1 METYYLNQAG
11 TGLPLQIFAG
21 TRYQRGNGFFGR
33 FFMSKIMP
41 ILRYLGEQAL
51 STGQA
56 ILSDTKKS
64 AKDRVSA
71 TMDRITS
78 DAIQKLSEKSTDTQN
93 GSGLKSIKR
102 KMIKGNVKRKTRKKI
117 KSFKKSDFDFLK

>member
-21 TRYQRGNGFFGR
+21 TRYQRGSGFFGR

-41 ILRYLGEQAL
+41 ILRYLGEQAV

-56 ILSDTKKS
+56 ILSDTKNS
-64 AKDRVSA
+64 AKNRVGA
-71 TMDRITS
+71 TMDKIAN
-78 DAIQKLSEKSTDTQN
+78 DAIRKLSDSSYDT
-93 GSGLKSIKR
+93 
-102 KMIKGNVKRKTRKKI
+102 
-117 KSFKKSDFDFLK
+117 

>member
-1 METYYLNQAG
+1 MESYYLNQAG

-33 FFMSKIMP
+33 FFTSKIMP

-56 ILSDTKKS
+56 ILTDTKKS
-64 AKDRVSA
+64 AKQRVGA
-71 TMDRITS
+71 TLDRITS
-78 DAIQKLSEKSTDTQN
+78 DAITKLSDSSSNTQN

-102 KMIKGNVKRKTRKKI
+102 KRMKGIVSRKTRKKI
-117 KSFKKSDFDFLK
+117 ASYNISDFDFLK